1 MNLNAGSSNHGSNG
15 AGRAKGND
23 ALEPLADGEE
33 ERTIPLS
40 FEDGAE
46 SLSVASAGSRRRF
59 GFGTLAF
66 AGAAAVAVASLF
78 SMRAIGRAG
87 ASDAPTSDAG
97 LLVESFLKE
106 QASRKG
112 DAAKSDALLGA
123 ENYAHLQISRDDLQK
138 NPFVLLAEEPKIEGV
153 EPSDATPSRTAAP
166 VADPKAARVAEWEQA
181 VVASYEQVKVQSTML
196 SSRADA
202 CLATINSQV
211 YRTGDAVLV
220 PKATVRLTVHLIEA
234 DGVTLRA
241 FDAALG
247 CERLQKFLVKRAF

>member
-1 MNLNAGSSNHGSNG
+1 MNLNAGSSNHGGNG
-15 AGRAKGND
+15 AGRANGID
-23 ALEPLADGEE
+23 ALDPLADGEE
-33 ERTIPLS
+33 ERTMPLS

-46 SLSVASAGSRRRF
+46 SLSVAGGGSRRRF

-106 QASRKG
+106 QAARKG

-153 EPSDATPSRTAAP
+153 EPGDATPARV
-166 VADPKAARVAEWEQA
+166 VAEDPRVARVAEWEQA

-247 CERLQKFLVKRAF
+247 CEKLQKFLVKRSF